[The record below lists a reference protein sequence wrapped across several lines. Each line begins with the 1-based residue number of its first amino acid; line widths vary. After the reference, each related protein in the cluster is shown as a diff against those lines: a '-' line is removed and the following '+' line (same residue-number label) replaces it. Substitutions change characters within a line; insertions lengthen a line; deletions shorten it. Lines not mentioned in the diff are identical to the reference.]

1 MNQKEFRVIPG
12 YEKYG
17 VTSDG
22 VIKSFERDLIL
33 KQYRL
38 DGYAIVDTFRGSLTE
53 TLPVHRAVA
62 LAWVPNPDSTSNA
75 VVNHRDGNRLNN
87 VSGNLEWTTYSGN
100 NYHAINTG
108 LRSDNIRCRVREF
121 QTKVVYEFSSMAQAA
136 EFMGL
141 SKDAPIE
148 QLQPKK
154 FGSLISDRFEFRFA
168 DDPTP
173 WFYESRSE
181 RVPPSRFMVQVR
193 ESNGD
198 TREIYSNRNMLKD
211 YQLYASPYGKSIPG
225 LAKYASE
232 KHPDKSFV
240 VRDSYSEEQ
249 YRTTRNTKL
258 SQQMGVKARYDG
270 DVMWFESLTKAA
282 HHFDVDRSCIVSR
295 IESGEDLD
303 GWTFTV
309 LPS

>member
-33 KQYRL
+33 NQYRL

-62 LAWVPNPDSTSNA
+62 LAWVPNPDSTSNT

-87 VSGNLEWTTYSGN
+87 VSENLEWTTYSGN

-121 QTKVVYEFSSMAQAA
+121 QTKMVYEFSSMAQAA

-240 VRDSYSEEQ
+240 VRDSYSEIQ
-249 YRTTRNTKL
+249 HRTTRSTKL
-258 SQQMGVKARYDG
+258 SQQIGVKARYDG
-270 DVMWFESLTKAA
+270 DVMWFDSLTKAA

-303 GWTFTV
+303 GWTFST
-309 LPS
+309 LR

>member
-1 MNQKEFRVIPG
+1 MNQEEFRVIPG
-12 YEKYG
+12 YENYG
-17 VTSDG
+17 VTSTG
-22 VIKSFERDLIL
+22 AIKSFERDLVL

-62 LAWVPNPDSTSNA
+62 LAWIPNPDPTSSI
-75 VVNHRDGNRLNN
+75 VVNHKDGNRLNN
-87 VSGNLEWTTYSGN
+87 DWNNLEWTTYSGN
-100 NYHAINTG
+100 NYHAVNTG
-108 LRSDNIRCRVREF
+108 LRSDNIPCRVREF
-121 QTKVVYEFSSMAQAA
+121 QTGLVHEFSSMAQAA
-136 EFMGL
+136 KFMGL
-141 SKDAPIE
+141 TKDAPIA
-148 QLQPKK
+148 QLQLKK
-154 FGSLISDRFEFRFA
+154 FGSLIKDRFEFRFD

-181 RVPPSRFMVQVR
+181 LVPPSRYMVRVR

-198 TREIYSNRNMLKD
+198 SREIYSNRNMLKD
-211 YQLYASPYGKSIPG
+211 YQLYDSPYGKSIPG
-225 LAKYASE
+225 LAKYANE
-232 KHPDKSFV
+232 KYPDKSFE
-240 VRDSYSEEQ
+240 VRDSYSEAQ
-249 YRTTRNTKL
+249 RRTTRATKL
-258 SQQMGVKARYDG
+258 SQRTRVKARYDG

-303 GWTFTV
+303 GWTFTT

>member
-33 KQYRL
+33 NQYRL

-62 LAWVPNPDSTSNA
+62 LAWVPNPDSTSNT

-87 VSGNLEWTTYSGN
+87 VSENLEWTTYSGN

-121 QTKVVYEFSSMAQAA
+121 QTKMVYEFSSMAQAA

-240 VRDSYSEEQ
+240 VRDSYSEIQ
-249 YRTTRNTKL
+249 HRTTRSTKL
-258 SQQMGVKARYDG
+258 SQQIGVKARYDG
-270 DVMWFESLTKAA
+270 DVMWFDSLTKAA